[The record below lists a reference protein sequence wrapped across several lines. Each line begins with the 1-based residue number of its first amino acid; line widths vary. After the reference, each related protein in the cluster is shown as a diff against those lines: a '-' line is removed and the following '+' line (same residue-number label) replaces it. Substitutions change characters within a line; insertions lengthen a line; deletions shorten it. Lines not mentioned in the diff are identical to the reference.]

1 MSKGHSRFL
10 VKAPLFCVKI
20 SVKRFLEYVSEKTH
34 TMATVAFD
42 KSLKKVSNVVSSLYR
57 NDKAKQ

>member
-20 SVKRFLEYVSEKTH
+20 FSAAFKYVSERMH

-42 KSLKKVSNVVSSLYR
+42 KSTNEISIVVSPLYR
-57 NDKAKQ
+57 MKAMQ

>member
-1 MSKGHSRFL
+1 MLKF
-10 VKAPLFCVKI
+10 
-20 SVKRFLEYVSEKTH
+20 SVQRFLEYVSEKTH